1 MSSNSPMP
9 ASQRV
14 VQVCLFIVAAIAL
27 FGGTVQMILGQPDT
41 TARLDNVHRF
51 MAGVYFSC
59 GVINLW
65 AAVTIRRQGT
75 LVYLLAFGVLMAGI
89 GRLVSIS
96 QVGLPQPACA
106 LARLH
111 DPRAGAAFRHRHR
124 APGGGG
130 ATAPSDLEGWPR
142 QGSFRP
148 GFALP
153 QTPRPA
159 NPLCSRVRRSFE
171 MNLFAWD
178 PKYCL
183 NIQEIDSQHQHLFVL
198 FNVSTMPCSRGGRPM
213 SSTKSW
219 KTWSITRA
227 TTSPMK
233 GHVCPLRLPRPAG
246 PPGRARGA
254 GAASQDA
261 ERRSCTTARRT

>member
-1 MSSNSPMP
+1 MSSNFPMP

-96 QVGLPQPACA
+96 QVGLPQPASLWLGYLIPELLLPFVIA
-106 LARLH
+106 IA
-111 DPRAGAAFRHRHR
+111 HR
-124 APGGGG
+124 AGGG
-130 ATAPSDLEGWPR
+130 A
-142 QGSFRP
+142 
-148 GFALP
+148 
-153 QTPRPA
+153 
-159 NPLCSRVRRSFE
+159 
-171 MNLFAWD
+171 
-178 PKYCL
+178 
-183 NIQEIDSQHQHLFVL
+183 
-198 FNVSTMPCSRGGRPM
+198 
-213 SSTKSW
+213 
-219 KTWSITRA
+219 
-227 TTSPMK
+227 
-233 GHVCPLRLPRPAG
+233 
-246 PPGRARGA
+246 
-254 GAASQDA
+254 AADA
-261 ERRSCTTARRT
+261 